1 MCISHPPASSLPQ
14 HLPPGSMGTPMI
26 GYLSC
31 LKPAQICSLV
41 EFVRGLKNDH
51 GARRPTSYSTSV

>member
-1 MCISHPPASSLPQ
+1 
-14 HLPPGSMGTPMI
+14 MGTPMI